1 MISSRVLIGYLQPQR
16 ARGEET
22 LQRRVRVEAVQ
33 VGLLHCGTVHV
44 LHCLV
49 IGIKLKKGDKI
60 WA

>member
-1 MISSRVLIGYLQPQR
+1 MTSSSVLIGYLQPER

-49 IGIKLKKGDKI
+49 IGIQLKEGDTI
-60 WA
+60 